1 MTTKR
6 KNKATGD
13 GSRGMR
19 NSSRPDAGVA
29 DRCHALALQVFVARF
44 DSLLMLFLGTFW
56 GTYWEI
62 FRVFS
67 LALASKSPL
76 EK

>member
-29 DRCHALALQVFVARF
+29 DRCHALAL
-44 DSLLMLFLGTFW
+44 
-56 GTYWEI
+56 
-62 FRVFS
+62 
-67 LALASKSPL
+67 
-76 EK
+76 